1 MNLLSLLS
9 AILAAIAGALMAVQ
23 GSLNSSLGKLIGVMR
38 ATFFVH
44 VIGALVAAI
53 LLVLPFLREPQQR
66 ALRDIPWYLY
76 LGGVIGVGII
86 YLVVVSISRLGVAVA
101 TTLIIL
107 GQVGTALIIDE
118 AGAFGLQRVPFT
130 WLKGLGLV
138 LLAAGAGLLLK
149 K

>member
-1 MNLLSLLS
+1 M
-9 AILAAIAGALMAVQ
+9 AIQ
-23 GSLNSSLGKLIGVMR
+23 GSLNASLGKSIGVLR

-44 VIGALVAAI
+44 LIGAIVAVI

-66 ALRDIPWYLY
+66 ALREVPWYLY

-86 YLVVVSISRLGVAVA
+86 YLVAVSIPRLGVAVA
-101 TTLIIL
+101 TTIIIV
-107 GQVGTALIIDE
+107 GQVGTALAIDE
-118 AGAFGLQRVPFT
+118 MGAFGLHRVPFT

-138 LLAAGAGLLLK
+138 LLAAGAGILLK